1 MLQCLSLKSSASTS
15 TTTVPVENSREDT
28 PRSISQTSPTVNL
41 TREYTL
47 AVQTNSYNE
56 IWSKIHVRHQ
66 DDYTNTDPDQ
76 DTDGEREEDVQQLRL
91 AHVLRP
97 DRECVQDAL
106 RHARSN
112 TLTRLVS
119 DYFDHS
125 ENTSQLC
132 LLLHRSVHHA
142 HSLYSPLHDLL
153 DILPL
158 DSDSL
163 TQSQCNQAFDVFLQ
177 FDSLDNPFPCPDS
190 HNFRD
195 MRRCFSQL
203 KEQLDGHI
211 RKSRSKIRLICRATA
226 GSAFCFIGT
235 AVGVAISAVAIATH
249 TLVALIAPLS
259 TVFLPP
265 RLSKKELAHGA
276 QLDAAARGTYVLCH
290 DLGTID
296 SLVAWLHTA
305 VEGDKRLIRLGL
317 EGGRDKHTIQEVA
330 KHLCKNHLYFLHQ
343 LKDLEEHICLCFT
356 TVNRARSLLLRE
368 IDLHQSSNS

>member
-15 TTTVPVENSREDT
+15 TTTAPVENSREDT

-76 DTDGEREEDVQQLRL
+76 DTDGEREEDVHQLRL
-91 AHVLRP
+91 AHVLQP

-132 LLLHRSVHHA
+132 LLLHRSVYHA
-142 HSLYSPLHDLL
+142 HSLYAPLHDLL

-190 HNFRD
+190 HNFHD

-203 KEQLDGHI
+203 KEQLHGHI
-211 RKSRSKIRLICRATA
+211 RKSRSKI
-226 GSAFCFIGT
+226 
-235 AVGVAISAVAIATH
+235 ATH
-249 TLVALIAPLS
+249 TLVALISPLF
-259 TVFLPP
+259 TAFLPP
-265 RLSKKELAHGA
+265 KLSKKELAHGA

-290 DLGTID
+290 DLDTID

-305 VEGDKRLIRLGL
+305 VDGDKRLIRLGL
-317 EGGRDKHTIQEVA
+317 GGGRDKHTIQEVA
-330 KHLCKNHLYFLHQ
+330 KHLRKNHRNFLHQ

-368 IDLHQSSNS
+368 IDLRHSSNS

>member
-15 TTTVPVENSREDT
+15 TTTVPAVENSREDT

-211 RKSRSKIRLICRATA
+211 RKSGLRFAL
-226 GSAFCFIGT
+226 
-235 AVGVAISAVAIATH
+235 SAVQP
-249 TLVALIAPLS
+249 LDPPSVSLALPLGLPYLLSQLLLIHSLPLLPHYPLYSFLPGSLRKSLPMGHSLMLQLGVLMFYAMIWAPLTAS
-259 TVFLPP
+259 W
-265 RLSKKELAHGA
+265 HGC
-276 QLDAAARGTYVLCH
+276 T
-290 DLGTID
+290 
-296 SLVAWLHTA
+296 
-305 VEGDKRLIRLGL
+305 
-317 EGGRDKHTIQEVA
+317 
-330 KHLCKNHLYFLHQ
+330 
-343 LKDLEEHICLCFT
+343 
-356 TVNRARSLLLRE
+356 LLLRVTSVSFALDWRVAGTS
-368 IDLHQSSNS
+368 IPSKRWPSISAKTISISSTNLRILRNIYASALPQSTEPGLYS